1 MKKIFSKFFMAAA
14 IVVAMGFVSSC
25 KDYNDEM
32 MAEYR
37 GQDASLKAQIEEL
50 TQKHNQDLAAAKD
63 ERDRIEDELNDH
75 IADAEA
81 KYATKAELEA
91 AKADLK
97 SQYETADAT
106 LKAELQGEIDA
117 VNTRIDS
124 LNTEIETLKG
134 LINTNVTDL
143 ATVTATV
150 TTMEGQVAKLVGLDE
165 KVATLEEDL
174 KEVATKEELNNY
186 VTQEQLDALKDIVD
200 DLASCGCDLSNF
212 ATLADI
218 ATLASQADLAA
229 LENKVKA
236 DSVRIDALE
245 TTIEQLKKTIKC
257 DSLASAL
264 TALQEEHAKEIAAIQ
279 DDMATLYE
287 QIKLNAELAKA
298 YTDDAIDALKDY
310 VVPAINGIEGLLNE
324 VRLDVEDLKDEI
336 EALNEAIENLKEQ
349 VQKNTEAIE
358 TLIEDIQ
365 GVKEDV
371 EDLKDA
377 VKNRISSVLVQG
389 AYSPVVGYFN
399 MPFGIKSNILA
410 AYKGEFLNG
419 QDQVDFP
426 FAMSESMLDGQI
438 NPLFALKNSLG
449 GGETITELGEGYA
462 GKLYLTI
469 NPAEVDL
476 TDVDFALVNSANDL
490 APVELATPV
499 ETSDVLKFGY
509 TRAGAALYEATA
521 TITDADK
528 ASIDFNFEDYK
539 EIFSELKN
547 GNVSLSNIANALYS
561 SINEIADANAV
572 RATWTDSL
580 GEHNVYSDFGIAAV
594 AVKPLSFNFMYGNE
608 ISSIPGIEKVGNAI
622 NKVIDRINV
631 DIEIGNFNDIQIT
644 LNKLELDENKFII
657 SIDTTIKVDG
667 QTVTIFKKGD
677 NTGLAVNIGGTF
689 QDIVVNEDVT
699 VDVKG
704 SEVQFTYKN
713 TDIVNEILNVENTVN
728 GQFTE
733 IENVIAQVNSMLA
746 ELRKTEDSINQT
758 ITNAKDEIKNQLD
771 KYLDKLNNKLCNV
784 INSFND
790 KLQPAMFVKTSDS
803 FGMLSQVKS
812 MPTVIENGTVL
823 VPTTYT
829 AELLAPVCKK
839 WVAITAVNG
848 STDNLAAANSGD
860 LNKVLEGDVRTIEF
874 NANPGTYELT
884 YAALDYAGIV
894 STVKYYVTVK

>member
-1 MKKIFSKFFMAAA
+1 MKKIFSKCFMAAA

-25 KDYNDEM
+25 KDYKDEM

-50 TQKHNQDLAAAKD
+50 TQKHNQDLADAKD
-63 ERDRIEDELNDH
+63 ERDRIEGELNAH

-97 SQYETADAT
+97 NQYEAADAA
-106 LKAELQGEIDA
+106 LKEELQGEIDA
-117 VNTRIDS
+117 INTQIETI
-124 LNTEIETLKG
+124 NGEIETLKG
-134 LINTNVTDL
+134 LINTTATDL
-143 ATVTATV
+143 ANVTASV
-150 TTMEGQVAKLVGLDE
+150 TILQEQVSKLVGLDE
-165 KVATLEEDL
+165 KVATLEEEL
-174 KEVATKEELNNY
+174 KNVATKEDLNNY
-186 VTQEQLDALKDIVD
+186 ATKEQLDALKQIVD
-200 DLASCGCDLSNF
+200 GLTSCGCDLSNF
-212 ATLADI
+212 ATKADI
-218 ATLASQADLAA
+218 ATLASQAELAA
-229 LENKVKA
+229 LENKVKT
-236 DSVRIDALE
+236 DSIRIDALE
-245 TTIEQLKKTIKC
+245 ATIEQLKETIKC
-257 DSLASAL
+257 DSLANVL
-264 TALQEEHAKEIAAIQ
+264 TTLQEEHAAEIAAIEEN
-279 DDMATLYE
+279 MATLYE

-298 YTDDAIDALKDY
+298 YTDDAIDALKGY

-324 VRLDVEDLKDEI
+324 VRLDVEGLKDEI

-349 VQKNTEAIE
+349 VEKNTEAIE
-358 TLIEDIQ
+358 TLMDEIK

-371 EDLKDA
+371 EDLKNA
-377 VKNRISSVLVQG
+377 LENRISSVLVQG
-389 AYSPVVGYFN
+389 AYSPVIGYFN

-410 AYKGEFLNG
+410 SYKGEFLNG

-426 FAMSESMLDGQI
+426 YAMSESMLDGQI
-438 NPLFALKNSLG
+438 NPLFALKSSLG
-449 GGETITELGEGYA
+449 GGETITELGGGYA

-476 TDVDFALVNSANDL
+476 TDVDFALVNSANEL

-499 ETSDVLKFGY
+499 VTSDVLKFGY

-528 ASIDFNFEDYK
+528 ASLDFNFEDYK
-539 EIFSELKN
+539 DLFSGLMN
-547 GNVSLSNIANALYS
+547 GKVSLSNIASTLYS

-580 GEHNVYSDFGIAAV
+580 GEHTVYSDFGVAAV

-790 KLQPAMFVKTSDS
+790 KLQPAMFVKTTDG
-803 FGMLSQVKS
+803 FGMLSQVES
-812 MPTVIENGTVL
+812 MPTTLENGTIL

-829 AELLAPVCKK
+829 GELLAPVCKK
-839 WVAITAVNG
+839 WVAITAVDG
-848 STDNLAAANSGD
+848 STDNLAAANTGD
-860 LNKVLEGDVRTIEF
+860 LNKVFEGDVREIEF
-874 NANPGTYELT
+874 NAAPGTYEVT

>member
-1 MKKIFSKFFMAAA
+1 MMKKIFSKFFMAAA

-186 VTQEQLDALKDIVD
+186 VTQEQLQALKDIVD
-200 DLASCGCDLSNF
+200 GLTSCGCDLSKF
-212 ATLADI
+212 ATL
-218 ATLASQADLAA
+218 TDLAA
-229 LENKVKA
+229 LESKVEA
-236 DSVRIDALE
+236 DSIRIDVLE
-245 TTIEQLKKTIKC
+245 NTIEQLKETIKC
-257 DSLASAL
+257 DSLANVL

-279 DDMATLYE
+279 DEMANLYE
-287 QIKLNAELAKA
+287 LIKLNAELAKA

-310 VVPAINGIEGLLNE
+310 VVPAINGLEGLLNE
-324 VRLDVEDLKDEI
+324 VRLDVKDLEKVVE
-336 EALNEAIENLKEQ
+336 ELKEQ
-349 VQKNTEAIE
+349 VKKNTEDIE
-358 TLIEDIQ
+358 TLFEEIKGI
-365 GVKEDV
+365 KEDV

-410 AYKGEFLNG
+410 SYKGEFLNG

-476 TDVDFALVNSANDL
+476 TDVDFALVNSANEL

-499 ETSDVLKFGY
+499 VTSDVLKFGY
-509 TRAGAALYEATA
+509 TRAGAALYEVTA

-528 ASIDFNFEDYK
+528 ASLDFNFENYK
-539 EIFSELKN
+539 DIFSGLMN
-547 GNVSLSNIANALYS
+547 GNVSLSNIASTLYS

-580 GEHNVYSDFGIAAV
+580 GEHTVYSDFGVAAV

-733 IENVIAQVNSMLA
+733 IEYVIAQVNSMLA

-790 KLQPAMFVKTSDS
+790 KLQPAMFVKTTDG
-803 FGMLSQVKS
+803 FGMLSQVKN
-812 MPTVIENGTVL
+812 MPTTLENGAVL

-829 AELLAPVCKK
+829 GELLAPVCKK
-839 WVAITAVNG
+839 WVAITAVDG
-848 STDNLAAANSGD
+848 STDNLAAANTGD
-860 LNKVLEGDVRTIEF
+860 LNKVFDGDVREIEF
-874 NANPGTYELT
+874 NAAPGSYEVT

-894 STVKYYVTVK
+894 STVKYYVIVK

>member
-1 MKKIFSKFFMAAA
+1 MMKKIFSKCFMAAA

-50 TQKHNQDLAAAKD
+50 TQKHNQDLADAKD
-63 ERDRIEDELNDH
+63 ERDRIEGELNAH

-91 AKADLK
+91 AKTDLK
-97 SQYETADAT
+97 NQFETADAA
-106 LKAELQGEIDA
+106 LKAELQGQIDA
-117 VNTRIDS
+117 VNDSIES
-124 LNTEIETLKG
+124 LNGDIETLKA
-134 LINTNVTDL
+134 LIGTNVTDIANL
-143 ATVTATV
+143 TARVNTL
-150 TTMEGQVAKLVGLDE
+150 EGQVSKLVGLDE
-165 KVATLEEDL
+165 KVENLSDSL
-174 KEVATKEELNNY
+174 SNY
-186 VTQEQLDALKDIVD
+186 ATQEQLQALKDIVD
-200 DLASCGCDLSNF
+200 GLASCGCDLSKF
-212 ATLADI
+212 ATL
-218 ATLASQADLAA
+218 TDLAA
-229 LENKVKA
+229 LESKVEA
-236 DSVRIDALE
+236 DSIRIDVLE
-245 TTIEQLKKTIKC
+245 NTIEQLKETIKC
-257 DSLASAL
+257 DSLANVL

-279 DDMATLYE
+279 DEMANLYE
-287 QIKLNAELAKA
+287 LIKLNAELAKA

-310 VVPAINGIEGLLNE
+310 VVPAINGLEGLLNE
-324 VRLDVEDLKDEI
+324 VRLDVKDLEKVVE
-336 EALNEAIENLKEQ
+336 ELKEQ
-349 VQKNTEAIE
+349 VEKNTEDIE
-358 TLIEDIQ
+358 TLFEEIK

-371 EDLKDA
+371 EDLTDA

-449 GGETITELGEGYA
+449 GGETITDLGGGYA

-476 TDVDFALVNSANDL
+476 ADVDFALVNSANDL

-547 GNVSLSNIANALYS
+547 RNVSLSNIANALYS

-608 ISSIPGIEKVGNAI
+608 ISSIPGVERVSNVIENII
-622 NKVIDRINV
+622 NRINV
-631 DIEIGNFNDIQIT
+631 DIEIGDFKDIEVT
-644 LNKLELDENKFII
+644 LNKLNLNEEAFNIEINKEITI
-657 SIDTTIKVDG
+657 KGQTYTVQGLNDLYIMVDGNKQYIQTDKAVQVSTKDTTI
-667 QTVTIFKKGD
+667 I
-677 NTGLAVNIGGTF
+677 
-689 QDIVVNEDVT
+689 
-699 VDVKG
+699 
-704 SEVQFTYKN
+704 FTYNKN
-713 TDIVNEILNVENTVN
+713 LAPEILNIENTVN
-728 GQFTE
+728 GQFSE
-733 IENVIAQVNSMLA
+733 IEGVVEQVNSMLA
-746 ELRKTEDSINQT
+746 QINGIETNINQS
-758 ITNAKDEIKNQLD
+758 IADVKNEIKTQLD